1 MTTTTLPSS
10 ARPAAAPR
18 ARHGAATARPA
29 WQRPALAALLL
40 LTGVLYLWR
49 LGDSGTA
56 NGFYAAAVQA
66 GTQSWKALLFGSL
79 DAGNVITVDKPPASL
94 WLMGLSGRIFGFN
107 SWSLLVPQA
116 LAGVAAVAL
125 LYATVKRH
133 FGAAAGL
140 FAGAAL
146 ALTPV
151 AVLMFRFD
159 NPDAL
164 LTLLLVA
171 GAYCTTRAVEKAS
184 PTWLSLAATA
194 LGFAFLTKMLQGLL
208 VVPGFA
214 LAYLIAAPTT
224 LSRRL
229 THLLT
234 AGAALV
240 VSAGWYVALVALWP
254 ASSRPYIGG
263 STNNSLLELALGYNG
278 LGRILGG
285 NGNRGG
291 GGGMQNAGFGGSTG
305 ITRLFGDSMGTEI
318 SWLLPAALIALL
330 AGLWF
335 TRRAPRTDLTRAAL
349 IVWGGWLLVSGIVFS
364 YMSGT
369 IHPYYTVALA
379 PAIAALVAIGARELW
394 RARAATVARLILAAM
409 VFVTAAW
416 DFTLLSRVSS
426 WTPWLRWTVLIVGGA
441 AAVAIAAGATV
452 AAARRAAVIVAL
464 TATLTAFAGTSA
476 WALATANQPHAG
488 SIPSSGPSAASG
500 FGGFGSPDGFAG
512 RGTGAA
518 GFPGAATSNA
528 DDLTTLLKST
538 TTKWAAATNGDQSA
552 AELELS
558 TGKSVIAIGGWDGSD
573 PAPTLSWFQSAV
585 SRGEIAYYVSGGR
598 GGMGG
603 GGNGDIATWV
613 AANYTAE
620 TVGNTTVYKIT
631 K

>member
-1 MTTTTLPSS
+1 MTTTTLT
-10 ARPAAAPR
+10 RPDAAAHARDGAPPR
-18 ARHGAATARPA
+18 RPA
-29 WQRPALAALLL
+29 WERPALAALLL
-40 LTGVLYLWR
+40 LTAVLYLWR

-94 WLMGLSGRIFGFN
+94 WLMSLSGRVFGFN

-164 LTLLLVA
+164 LVLLLVA
-171 GAYCTTRAVEKAS
+171 GAYATTRAVEQAS
-184 PTWLSLAATA
+184 PVWLSLAATA

-208 VVPGFA
+208 VLPAFA
-214 LAYLIAAPTT
+214 LAYLLAAPTT
-224 LSRRL
+224 LGRRVV
-229 THLLT
+229 HLLT
-234 AGAALV
+234 AGATLV
-240 VSAGWYVALVALWP
+240 VSAGWFVALVALWP

-291 GGGMQNAGFGGSTG
+291 GGGGGMNAGFGGATG
-305 ITRLFGDSMGTEI
+305 LTRLFGDSMGTEI
-318 SWLLPAALIALL
+318 SWLLPAALIALA

-335 TRRAPRTDLTRAAL
+335 TRRAARTDVTRAAL
-349 IVWGGWLLVSGIVFS
+349 VVWGGWLLVSGIVFS

-394 RARAATVARLILAAM
+394 RARAALVARLVLAAM

-416 DFTLLSRVSS
+416 DFTLLSRDVS
-426 WTPWLRWTVLIVGGA
+426 WMPWLRWTILVIGG
-441 AAVAIAAGATV
+441 AAVAIAAGATLT
-452 AAARRAAVIVAL
+452 ALRRAAVVLAL
-464 TATLTAFAGTSA
+464 VATLTSFAGTSS
-476 WALATANQPHAG
+476 WSLATAAQPHAG
-488 SIPSSGPSAASG
+488 SIPSSGPA
-500 FGGFGSPDGFAG
+500 
-512 RGTGAA
+512 GTGAFGGRGFGA
-518 GFPGAATSNA
+518 PGGFPGAGNATASTP
-528 DDLTTLLKST
+528 DELTTLLKST
-538 TTKWAAATNGDQSA
+538 TTKWAAATNGDQTA

-558 TGKSVIAIGGWDGSD
+558 TTRSVIAIGGWDGSD
-573 PAPTLSWFQSAV
+573 PAPTLPWFQAAV
-585 SRGEIAYYVSGGR
+585 ARGEIAYYVSGGR

-603 GGNGDIATWV
+603 GGNGEIATWV
-613 AANYTAE
+613 AANFTPQ
-620 TVGNTTVYKIT
+620 TVGGSTVYKLT

>member
-1 MTTTTLPSS
+1 MTTTTLPRT
-10 ARPAAAPR
+10 AVAPDAQRAPGPTRPV
-18 ARHGAATARPA
+18 

-40 LTGVLYLWR
+40 LTAVLYLWR

-94 WLMGLSGRIFGFN
+94 WVMALSGRVFGFN

-116 LAGVAAVAL
+116 LEGVAAVAL

-133 FGAAAGL
+133 FGAVAGL
-140 FAGAAL
+140 LAGAAL

-164 LTLLLVA
+164 LVLLLVA

-184 PTWLSLAATA
+184 ARWLALAAAA

-208 VVPGFA
+208 VLPGFA
-214 LAYLIAAPTT
+214 LAYLVAAPTT
-224 LSRRL
+224 IGRRFV
-229 THLLT
+229 HLLT
-234 AGAALV
+234 AGATLV
-240 VSAGWYVALVALWP
+240 VSAGWFVALVALWP
-254 ASSRPYIGG
+254 AGSRPYIGG
-263 STNNSLLELALGYNG
+263 SSDNSLLELALGYNG

-285 NGNRGG
+285 AGNRGG
-291 GGGMQNAGFGGSTG
+291 GGGGGGMQNTGFGGATG

-318 SWLLPAALIALL
+318 SWLLPAALIALV

-335 TRRAPRTDLTRAAL
+335 TRRAPRTDVTRAAL
-349 IVWGGWLLVSGIVFS
+349 IVWGGWLLVSGVVFS

-379 PAIAALVAIGARELW
+379 PAIGALVAIGGRELW
-394 RARAATVARLILAAM
+394 RARAATSARLVLAAM
-409 VFVTAAW
+409 VFATAAW
-416 DFTLLSRVSS
+416 DFTLLARDAS
-426 WTPWLRWTVLIVGGA
+426 WHPWLRWTVLVVGGA
-441 AAVAIAAGATV
+441 AAVAFAAGAAFT
-452 AAARRAAVIVAL
+452 RRLAVVVAL
-464 TATLTAFAGTSA
+464 TALLASFSATSA
-476 WALATANQPHAG
+476 WALATAAQPHAG
-488 SIPSSGPSAASG
+488 SIPSSGPATTGGFG
-500 FGGFGSPDGFAG
+500 FGGGGFGGMGGMGGGS
-512 RGTGAA
+512 TE
-518 GFPGAATSNA
+518 
-528 DDLTTLLKST
+528 LTTLLKST
-538 TTKWAAATNGDQSA
+538 TTKWAAATTGDQTA

-573 PAPTLSWFQSAV
+573 PAPTLSWFKAAV
-585 SRGEIAYYVSGGR
+585 ARGEIAYYVSGGR
-598 GGMGG
+598 GGGMGG
-603 GGNGDIATWV
+603 GNSEIATWV
-613 AANYTAE
+613 AANFTAE
-620 TVGNTTVYKIT
+620 TAGNTTVYKLT